1 MRSPKLVQIVI
12 TDDHDP
18 TKHPD
23 QRIIF
28 DVYRSVGR
36 ATVFLKE
43 LGITLNTQALYQLW
57 KRANS
62 AKIEMSFGIEADYHE
77 KLMKIC
83 PVNKRLPLSE
93 ALDNETAH
101 IGILPMVD

>member
-1 MRSPKLVQIVI
+1 MKSPKLVQIVI
-12 TDDHDP
+12 TDDYDT
-18 TKHPD
+18 TKHQE

-57 KRANS
+57 KHTDNS
-62 AKIEMSFGIEADYHE
+62 KIEMRFGIDSNYHE
-77 KLMKIC
+77 KLMNLC
-83 PVNKRLPLSE
+83 PTDKRLPLSE

-101 IGILPMVD
+101 IGIVPLV

>member
-1 MRSPKLVQIVI
+1 MKSPKLVQIVI
-12 TDDHDP
+12 TDDYDT
-18 TKHPD
+18 TKHQD

-57 KRANS
+57 KHADNT
-62 AKIEMSFGIEADYHE
+62 KIEMSFVINEDYHE
-77 KLMKIC
+77 KLMNIC
-83 PVNKRLPLSE
+83 PVNKRLPLSQ
-93 ALDNETAH
+93 ALDNESAH

>member
-12 TDDHDP
+12 TDDYDT
-18 TKHPD
+18 TKHQD

-57 KRANS
+57 KHADDSKMGIR
-62 AKIEMSFGIEADYHE
+62 FGIQADYHE
-77 KLMKIC
+77 KLMKLC

-93 ALDNETAH
+93 ALDNESAH
-101 IGILPMVD
+101 IGILPLVD